1 MDWKSDLETITSLYQ
16 TSFEEDCRWFEESLY
31 RLLRHRPDIDEM
43 TKHRMIRQFN
53 EYKVETLAAFRIKI
67 EQLEGMMDEFSE

>member
-1 MDWKSDLETITSLYQ
+1 
-16 TSFEEDCRWFEESLY
+16 
-31 RLLRHRPDIDEM
+31 M